1 MALIDEKKLIEEL
14 HILRDVMDFED
25 GQGFQKGFVAGV
37 DKAIETV
44 VQADRI
50 INEQSQKSIPK
61 KPKKLKKLK
70 LYMCPTCGN
79 AGLTRY
85 ARNGRNENYYC
96 YNCGQKL
103 DWSEANDR

>member
-1 MALIDEKKLIEEL
+1 MNKYQEAY
-14 HILRDVMDFED
+14 
-25 GQGFQKGFVAGV
+25 QN
-37 DKAIETV
+37 
-44 VQADRI
+44 VQAELPHNSSDIVVLR
-50 INEQSQKSIPK
+50 ELVEKSIPK

-96 YNCGQKL
+96 YDCGQKL
-103 DWSEANDR
+103 KWSGGND

>member
-1 MALIDEKKLIEEL
+1 MIDEKKLIEEL
-14 HILRDVMDFED
+14 HILRDVMNYE
-25 GQGFQKGFVAGV
+25 GAGEFQKGFVSGV

-44 VQADRI
+44 VQADRS

-79 AGLTRY
+79 AGLTKY

-103 DWSEANDR
+103 DWREEND